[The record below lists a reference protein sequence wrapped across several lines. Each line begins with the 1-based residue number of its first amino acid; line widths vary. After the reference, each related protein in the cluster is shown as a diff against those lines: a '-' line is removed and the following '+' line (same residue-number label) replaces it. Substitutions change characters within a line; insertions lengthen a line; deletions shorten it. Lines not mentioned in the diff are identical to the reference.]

1 MRISEDTQNKIF
13 KFCTFVL
20 LGMFFAFAG
29 WLQETIYCSVK
40 AGEFVGRGFLHLP
53 FCPIYGFTILIMYWL
68 IGTPESGGVLLK
80 KLTKKPLRYFIYFI
94 IAVIVPSAAE
104 LATGLFYEKVFGVV
118 LWSYATYKFNL
129 FGYICLRI
137 SLTWGVLIT
146 LAMGVIFPLVRKLIE
161 RMHFVPAT
169 IISSTL
175 SVAVLTDLA
184 VSSVQALM
192 AAAG

>member
-1 MRISEDTQNKIF
+1 
-13 KFCTFVL
+13 
-20 LGMFFAFAG
+20 
-29 WLQETIYCSVK
+29 
-40 AGEFVGRGFLHLP
+40 
-53 FCPIYGFTILIMYWL
+53 MYWL
-68 IGTPESGGVLLK
+68 IGTPGSGGVLLK
-80 KLTKKPLRYFIYFI
+80 KLTKKPLRYFVYFI

-104 LATGLFYEKVFGVV
+104 LATGLFYEKVFGVM
-118 LWSYATYKFNL
+118 LWSYASYKFNL

-146 LAMGVIFPLVRKLIE
+146 IAMGVIFPLVRKLIE
-161 RMHFVPAT
+161 KMHFVPST

-184 VSSVQALM
+184 VSSVQALI